1 MDCTEGQHQNK
12 IEDAAKASSD
22 ATNAISLAA
31 HGLLTSLSSS
41 SKPHPEG
48 SSSSILAKV
57 RLSELCEKQTELCD
71 RISLENEKLSGA
83 HASVRLDEMTSQTQA
98 YLEKL
103 KSLKS
108 EMSHLS
114 ERSTQ
119 MRERALRLQE
129 AKQRQALER
138 EQERQT
144 QLEKEELLVA
154 RHETE

>member
-1 MDCTEGQHQNK
+1 M
-12 IEDAAKASSD
+12 
-22 ATNAISLAA
+22 
-31 HGLLTSLSSS
+31 
-41 SKPHPEG
+41 
-48 SSSSILAKV
+48 
-57 RLSELCEKQTELCD
+57 SELCEKQTELCD

-83 HASVRLDEMTSQTQA
+83 QASVRLDEMTSQTQA
-98 YLEKL
+98 YLDKL

-108 EMSHLS
+108 EMSRLS

-119 MRERALRLQE
+119 MKERALRLQE

-154 RHETE
+154 KHETE